1 MSGWQQPTPGRDGAS
16 ADSPWAEASEADPLG
31 TRQLIR
37 RGFRVYRSSAWHYL
51 RVAAIPE
58 AIRSL
63 LALPGLLVTGL
74 LLERV
79 VSVIADFWGRVAAN
93 PEAYQGADSGALQS
107 DLQTR
112 LQAVIGPPTEMTA
125 VSAIAG
131 GLAVAAGLIGCAAV
145 TAAAL
150 AAATG
155 RPMSVAGAFRVVAAR
170 AGLVRAIVAI
180 GIAWAAVSLL
190 PVLLAGSDELRA
202 WAGSPGSPRL
212 VLIDSLLGILVMVVT
227 IGVIVLAVRLAMCL
241 PAILAE
247 TLGLAAG
254 ITRGMD
260 LGRGIHVRLGQA
272 LAAILVLHA
281 ISVGVVSI
289 AVGFA
294 VGLSAVS
301 ASLGVAAYLVATLI
315 GNLLWAPVIPAV
327 LAYAYRER
335 TGGIMTPGRRA
346 APGQPTT

>member
-1 MSGWQQPTPGRDGAS
+1 MSGWQQPTPRDGAS

-58 AIRSL
+58 AIRNL
-63 LALPGLLVTGL
+63 LALPGLLVTGV

-79 VSVIADFWGRVAAN
+79 VGVIADFWGRVAAN
-93 PEAYQGADSGALQS
+93 PEAYQGADSVALQA

-112 LQAVIGPPTEMTA
+112 LQAVIGPPTGMTA

-131 GLAVAAGLIGCAAV
+131 GLAVSAGLIGCAAV

-150 AAATG
+150 AAATS
-155 RPMSVAGAFRVVAAR
+155 RPMSVAGAFRAVAAR
-170 AGLVRAIVAI
+170 AGLVRSIIAI
-180 GIAWAAVSLL
+180 GIAWAAVSLVA
-190 PVLLAGSDELRA
+190 VLSAGSAELRA
-202 WAGSPGSPRL
+202 WAGAPGSPRL
-212 VLIDSLLGILVMVVT
+212 VLIDSLLGILVMFIA
-227 IGVIVLAVRLAMCL
+227 IGVVVLAVRMAMGL

-247 TLGLAAG
+247 SLGLGAG
-254 ITRGMD
+254 IARGID
-260 LGRGIHVRLGQA
+260 LGRGIQVRLGQA
-272 LAAILVLHA
+272 LAGILVLHA
-281 ISVGVVSI
+281 ISVGVISI

-294 VGLSAVS
+294 VGLTVVS
-301 ASLGVAAYLVATLI
+301 ASVGVAAYLVATLI

>member
-1 MSGWQQPTPGRDGAS
+1 MSGWQQRTPRDGAS
-16 ADSPWAEASEADPLG
+16 ADSPWAQASEADPLA

-37 RGFRVYRSSAWHYL
+37 RGFRVYRASPWHYL
-51 RVAAIPE
+51 RVAAFPE
-58 AIRSL
+58 VIRNL

-79 VSVIADFWGRVAAN
+79 VGVIADFWGRVAAN
-93 PEAYQGADSGALQS
+93 PEAYQGANSVALQA
-107 DLQTR
+107 DLQAR

-125 VSAIAG
+125 GSAIAG
-131 GLAVAAGLIGCAAV
+131 GLAVTAGLIGCAAV

-170 AGLVRAIVAI
+170 ASLIRSIVAI
-180 GIAWAAVSLL
+180 GIAWAAVSLVA
-190 PVLLAGSDELRA
+190 VLSAGSDELRA
-202 WAGSPGSPRL
+202 WAGAPGSPRL
-212 VLIDSLLGILVMVVT
+212 VLIDSLLDILVMVFA
-227 IGVIVLAVRLAMCL
+227 IGVIVLAVRMAMGL
-241 PAILAE
+241 PTILAE
-247 TLGLAAG
+247 SLDLGAA

-260 LGRGIHVRLGQA
+260 LGRGIQVRLGQA
-272 LAAILVLHA
+272 LAGILVLHT
-281 ISVGVVSI
+281 ISVGVISI

-294 VGLSAVS
+294 VGLSVAS
-301 ASLGVAAYLVATLI
+301 ASVGVAAYLVATLI

-335 TGGIMTPGRRA
+335 TGGIVAAERRA
-346 APGQPTT
+346 APDQPMS

>member
-1 MSGWQQPTPGRDGAS
+1 MNGWQQPTPRRDGAS

-31 TRQLIR
+31 TRKLIR

-58 AIRSL
+58 VIRDL

-74 LLERV
+74 VLERV
-79 VSVIADFWGRVAAN
+79 VGVIADFWGRVAAN
-93 PEAYQGADSGALQS
+93 PEAYQGADSVALQA

-112 LQAVIGPPTEMTA
+112 LQAVIGPPTGMTA
-125 VSAIAG
+125 ASALAG
-131 GLAVAAGLIGCAAV
+131 GLAVSAGLIGCAAV

-155 RPMSVAGAFRVVAAR
+155 RPISVVGAFRVVAAR
-170 AGLVRAIVAI
+170 AGLVRSIVAL
-180 GIAWAAVSLL
+180 GIAWAAVSLVA
-190 PVLLAGSDELRA
+190 VLSAGSDELRA
-202 WAGSPGSPRL
+202 WAGAPGSPRL
-212 VLIDSLLGILVMVVT
+212 VLIDGLLGVLVLVVA

-247 TLGLAAG
+247 SLGLGSG
-254 ITRGMD
+254 ITRGME
-260 LGRGIHVRLGQA
+260 LGRGIQVRLGQA
-272 LAAILVLHA
+272 LAGILVLHA

-294 VGLSAVS
+294 MGLSAVS
-301 ASLGVAAYLVATLI
+301 ASVGVAAYLVATLI

-335 TGGIMTPGRRA
+335 TGGIVAAERRA
-346 APGQPTT
+346 APGQRTT

>member
-1 MSGWQQPTPGRDGAS
+1 MSGWQQPPPRPAGAS
-16 ADSPWAEASEADPLG
+16 ADSSWAEASEADPLG

-37 RGFRVYRSSAWHYL
+37 RGFRVYRSSPWHYL
-51 RVAAIPE
+51 KVAAIPE
-58 AIRSL
+58 AIRNL
-63 LALPGLLVTGL
+63 LALPGLLVSGHA
-74 LLERV
+74 LERV
-79 VSVIADFWGRVAAN
+79 VGVIADFWGRVAAN
-93 PEAYQGADSGALQS
+93 PEAYQGAASVALQT
-107 DLQTR
+107 DLQAR
-112 LQAVIGPPTEMTA
+112 LQAVVGPPTEMTA

-170 AGLVRAIVAI
+170 AGLVRSIVAI
-180 GIAWAAVSLL
+180 GIAWAAASLAA
-190 PVLLAGSDELRA
+190 VLSAGSDELQA
-202 WAGSPGSPRL
+202 WAGAPGSPRL
-212 VLIDSLLGILVMVVT
+212 VLIDSLLGILVMVVAV
-227 IGVIVLAVRLAMCL
+227 GVIVLAVRLAMGL

-247 TLGLAAG
+247 LLGFGAG

-260 LGRGIHVRLGQA
+260 LGRGIQVRLGQA
-272 LAAILVLHA
+272 IAGILVLHA
-281 ISVGVVSI
+281 ISVAVGSI

-294 VGLSAVS
+294 VGLSVMS
-301 ASLGVAAYLVATLI
+301 ASVGVAAYLVASLI

-335 TGGIMTPGRRA
+335 TGGIVAAERGA
-346 APGQPTT
+346 APDQPMT